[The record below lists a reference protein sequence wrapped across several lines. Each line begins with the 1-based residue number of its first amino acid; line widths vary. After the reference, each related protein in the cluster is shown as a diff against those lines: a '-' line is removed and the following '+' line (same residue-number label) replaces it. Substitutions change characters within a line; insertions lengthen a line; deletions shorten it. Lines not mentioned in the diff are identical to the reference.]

1 VKYLE
6 ALQEDDESNP
16 QKAEYSLTQHLAKN
30 LIDLYV
36 NLPSKNRYRRP
47 ASYVSKG
54 YQSRRMAVDFAIP
67 LITNVKC
74 AKLFIEAIIR
84 KPTLDISSVDYKTS
98 HQTYTFPGL
107 VNFEAFV
114 PGVAAHDSDDFYA
127 ATQASVRGG
136 FSMAHIVGQG
146 AGSAIEDEKTLAIAQ
161 SNASG
166 AAHCDYFFSAS
177 ANAENA
183 SRLEGVQSGTRALYI
198 PFNNLFNANN
208 KVANVSQHFAAWPM
222 DRPIITDAKTTDLA
236 TILLLASLNNRG
248 IHVTNVSSRD
258 DIQLIVLAKG
268 KGLKVTCDVAVYCL
282 FFTKEDFPKA
292 TCLPTAAD
300 QAALWNNFGDIDILS
315 IGFVPYQLGI
325 DLGQAVSAASGIE
338 ETLPLLLSAV
348 ADGRITLD
356 DIVTRMYDTPRALF
370 DLPEQ
375 PHTYVE
381 VEVSRQSVFA
391 ADASVWSPLA
401 GRRVTGAIHRVV
413 VHGSSIYLDG
423 KSTSMPLGRDL
434 SGASLRTKPS
444 RQSLSRQRPS
454 ISLASPIV
462 PSRTLPEAAPSNL
475 MSLAAHGAVEPF
487 TPAVATRDVS
497 SARSFDALQAHPAF
511 YRRHILS
518 VKQFDRE
525 DLHYL
530 FSIASEMRTQVERSG
545 SVDTLKGKVLCTLF
559 YEPSTRTSTSF
570 EAAMKRCGGQV
581 TAVDADRSSVNK
593 GESLADTIR
602 TLGCYSDAIVIR
614 HPSIGSSKTA
624 AKFSPVPIINAGD
637 GIGEH
642 PTQSLLDVFCIR
654 EELGS
659 CNGITVTL
667 SEYPLLPHH
676 YKPLIALCSYKQL
689 VT

>member
-1 VKYLE
+1 
-6 ALQEDDESNP
+6 
-16 QKAEYSLTQHLAKN
+16 
-30 LIDLYV
+30 
-36 NLPSKNRYRRP
+36 
-47 ASYVSKG
+47 
-54 YQSRRMAVDFAIP
+54 MAVDFAIP

-84 KPTLDISSVDYKTS
+84 KPTFEISSVDYKTS
-98 HQTYTFPGL
+98 HETHTFPGL
-107 VNFEAFV
+107 INFQTFV
-114 PGVAAHDSDDFYA
+114 PGVATVDSDDFNV

-136 FSMAHIVGQG
+136 FSVAHIIGQG
-146 AGSAIEDEKTLAIAQ
+146 AGSAVEDEKTLAIAQ

-177 ANAENA
+177 ATAENA
-183 SRLEGVQSGTRALYI
+183 TRLGDVVQNGTRALYI

-208 KVANVSQHFAAWPM
+208 KVANVSQHFAAWPT

-248 IHVTNVSSRD
+248 LHVTNVSSRD

-268 KGLKVTCDVAVYCL
+268 KGLKVTCDVAVYSL
-282 FFTKEDFPKA
+282 FFSNEDFPQA
-292 TCLPTAAD
+292 TCLPSAD
-300 QAALWNNFGDIDILS
+300 DQVALWSNFADIDILS
-315 IGFVPYQLGI
+315 IGSVPYQLGI
-325 DLGQAVSAASGIE
+325 DLGNPVSAASGVE

-348 ADGRITLD
+348 GEGKMTLE
-356 DIVTRMYDTPRALF
+356 DIVTRLYDNPRVIF

-381 VEVSRQSVFA
+381 VEVARQSVYTG
-391 ADASVWSPLA
+391 DSSIWSPLA
-401 GRRVTGAIHRVV
+401 GRRITGGLHRVV
-413 VHGSSIYLDG
+413 VHGSSVYLDG

-434 SGASLRTKPS
+434 ANSSMRNQPS
-444 RQSLSRQRPS
+444 RGSISRHRPSLSV
-454 ISLASPIV
+454 ASPIS
-462 PSRTLPEAAPSNL
+462 PGRATLVDSSNPVSL
-475 MSLAAHGAVEPF
+475 MSLASHGSIV
-487 TPAVATRDVS
+487 PATTTLARDVS
-497 SARSFDALQAHPAF
+497 PVRPFSSLQSHPAF
-511 YRRHILS
+511 ARRHILS
-518 VKQFDRE
+518 VKQFEKE

-530 FSIASEMRTQVERSG
+530 FSIASEMRTQVERNG

-570 EAAMKRCGGQV
+570 EAAMKRCGGEV
-581 TAVDADRSSVNK
+581 TCVGADRSSVTK

-602 TLGCYSDAIVIR
+602 TLGCYADGIVIR
-614 HPSIGSSKTA
+614 HPSVGSAKTA

-667 SEYPLLPHH
+667 SKCPVCPQR
-676 YKPLIALCSYKQL
+676 YKCLMLIRPAIHSRRFEERSHCPQSGQAIVSVLCYVQFRGTAIVGDARLRQS
-689 VT
+689 